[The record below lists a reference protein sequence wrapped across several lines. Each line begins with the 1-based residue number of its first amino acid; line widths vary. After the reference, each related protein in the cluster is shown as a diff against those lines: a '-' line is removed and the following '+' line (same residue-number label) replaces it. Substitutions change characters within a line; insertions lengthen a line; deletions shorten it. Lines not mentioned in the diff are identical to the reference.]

1 MLVTSV
7 ANDAGF
13 PVNAPYSSHGG
24 KLDVQ
29 FAGSAW
35 ANASGKIR
43 VNLLLDGSAIATA
56 SVFTNEPISHKA
68 LVPVTVQAHPTRGQH
83 TFSVAAANGNT
94 NIDFNDF
101 FTITVTES

>member
-1 MLVTSV
+1 MLVTPV
-7 ANDAGF
+7 ANDAAF
-13 PVNAPYSSHGG
+13 PVNAPFGSHGG

-35 ANASGKIR
+35 ANAAGKIS
-43 VNLLLDGSAIATA
+43 VNLLLDGIAIATA
-56 SVFTNEPISHKA
+56 SVFTNEPTSHKA
-68 LVPVTVQAHPTRGQH
+68 LVPVNVQTHPEHGQH